1 MNVSELL
8 QPLINMGF
16 TPKEALEA
24 VEKEKER
31 VEKEKE
37 RQRK

>member
-31 VEKEKE
+31 
-37 RQRK
+37 QRK